1 MVDGGGLHLQFGG
14 VPAPDIFARFDLN
27 PTLPGE
33 PDPYSIF
40 RAVRETDSVHWCGGA
55 GLWAITR
62 YDDAQTVLKHPGF
75 SRRAYL
81 DQLEARIGS
90 QPIIEMQRHELVFM
104 DNPHHEQLRRLIGEA
119 VNVESIRNLKA
130 QMDSLVESKIAPLR
144 ARGEFDVI
152 GDFVQRLPTGIA
164 AIWLG
169 VPDEDRERITD
180 WIFPLVSGRGVV
192 RDVAT
197 TAVANRATT
206 ELRAYFEHLVEQR
219 RQAPAGDLISRLLAA
234 QAKDPSLLS
243 DDDLFA
249 LIVAVFAGGHTPG
262 IALIATTLLALPQF
276 LDLLARLQA
285 DPSLLPSAI
294 EEGLR
299 YNSPT
304 QATNPL
310 VALEDVVVGKKT
322 IRRGDVITVILA
334 AANRDPEAFPQPDEF
349 DVGRTPNRHLA
360 FSAGAH
366 YCLGAMMTRME
377 AQSILAVLTQRL
389 QGLRLACE
397 LRELVWT
404 PHDRFRTLAALPV
417 AFQAG

>member
-1 MVDGGGLHLQFGG
+1 MPTSDV
-14 VPAPDIFARFDLN
+14 FASFDLN

-33 PDPYSIF
+33 PDPYPVF
-40 RAVRETDSVHWCGGA
+40 RAVRETDPVHWCADA

-62 YDDAQTVLKHPGF
+62 YDDAQMVLKHPGF
-75 SRRAYL
+75 SRQAYL
-81 DQLEARIGS
+81 DQLEARIGP

-104 DNPHHEQLRRLIGEA
+104 DNPQHEQLRRLIGEA
-119 VNVESIRNLKA
+119 VNVESIRGLKA
-130 QMDSLVESKIAPLR
+130 QMDALVESKFAPLR
-144 ARGEFDVI
+144 ARGKFDVI

-169 VPDEDRERITD
+169 VPDADRERITD

-192 RDVAT
+192 RDAAT
-197 TAVANRATT
+197 TTAANRATA
-206 ELRAYFEHLVEQR
+206 ELRAYFGQLVEQR
-219 RQAPAGDLISRLLAA
+219 RRAPTGDLISHLLAA
-234 QAKDPSLLS
+234 QAKAPSLLS

-262 IALIATTLLALPQF
+262 IGLIATTLLALLQF
-276 LDLLARLQA
+276 PDRLARLQA
-285 DPSLLPSAI
+285 EPALLPSAI

-304 QATNPL
+304 QAPNPL
-310 VALEDVVVGKKT
+310 VALDDVVVGQKT
-322 IRRGDVITVILA
+322 IRKGDTVTVILA
-334 AANRDPEAFPQPDEF
+334 AANRDPEAFPNPDQF

-360 FSAGAH
+360 FSTGAH

-377 AQSILAVLTQRL
+377 AHSILAPLTQGLR
-389 QGLRLACE
+389 GLRLACDP
-397 LRELVWT
+397 RELVWT

-417 AFQAG
+417 VFQAG

>member
-1 MVDGGGLHLQFGG
+1 M
-14 VPAPDIFARFDLN
+14 PTPDTFARFDLN

-33 PDPYSIF
+33 PDPYSVF
-40 RAVRETDSVHWCGGA
+40 RAVRETDPVRWCAGA

-75 SRRAYL
+75 SRQAYL
-81 DQLEARIGS
+81 DKLEARIGS

-119 VNVESIRNLKA
+119 VNVESIRGLKA
-130 QMDSLVESKIAPLR
+130 QMDALVEGKIASLQV
-144 ARGEFDVI
+144 RGEFDVI

-164 AIWLG
+164 ALWLG
-169 VPDEDRERITD
+169 VPAADRERITD

-192 RDVAT
+192 RDAAT
-197 TAVANRATT
+197 TAAANRATA
-206 ELRAYFEHLVEQR
+206 ELRAYFGQLVAQR

-262 IALIATTLLALPQF
+262 IALMATTLLALLQF
-276 LDLLARLQA
+276 PDQLARLQA
-285 DPSLLPSAI
+285 DASLLPSAI

-304 QATNPL
+304 QAPNPL
-310 VALEDVVVGKKT
+310 VALEDVVIGNKT
-322 IRRGDVITVILA
+322 IRKGDVITVILA
-334 AANRDPEAFPQPDEF
+334 AANRDPAAFPNPDQF
-349 DVGRTPNRHLA
+349 DIGRMPNRHLA

-377 AQSILAVLTQRL
+377 AQSILAALTQRL

-397 LRELVWT
+397 PQELVWT